1 MNPSMEALFDSL
13 QDGLLI
19 VSATGKT
26 LYANPAAL
34 SALQASRGE
43 EISVEWLQS
52 QIAAIRSGY
61 LKPPLSFE
69 IELPRQSE
77 HAALMRVTL
86 LPSPAGGKFMVVIKD
101 ITAARLYE
109 NAIRNLAEMLHSE
122 YNAPLQDFL
131 SAVSGMQA
139 EFELHA
145 DGNWP
150 LQGVVADVSRKAASL
165 EDVLGKISL
174 LASTYKWS
182 PMRGDDRI
190 LVTALIDEAL
200 LASKS
205 LLAQRQIRVMFC
217 GLDDRLPVIYGSR
230 LFLAQALAGYLAHM
244 VERIG
249 PGVNILISAK
259 SAGNVVLLTITN
271 YGEIIPDKGSPA
283 LLPLPDAAQSKPLK
297 AMNLT
302 LSLCKRVVE
311 LNGGSLRVVRE
322 DGKVG
327 SIIFELPVGAPARV
341 SGDSCSE
348 CSISLQAMQFARDLA
363 EIMADSKDA
372 RPFGKQKAL

>member
-1 MNPSMEALFDSL
+1 MNPNMETLFDSL

-26 LYANPAAL
+26 AYANPAAL
-34 SALQASRGE
+34 AALQATHVE
-43 EISVEWLQS
+43 EIAPEWLQS

-61 LKPPLSFE
+61 LKPPLTFE

-86 LPSPAGGKFMVVIKD
+86 LPSPAGGRFMVVIKD

-122 YNAPLQDFL
+122 FNAPMRDFL
-131 SAVSGMQA
+131 TAVSGMRA

-150 LQGVVADVSRKAASL
+150 LQDVVAGVSRKAASL
-165 EDVLGKISL
+165 EEVLGKISL
-174 LASTYKWS
+174 LASTHKWS

-190 LVTALIDEAL
+190 PVKTLVDEAL
-200 LASKS
+200 LETKS
-205 LLAQRQIRVMFC
+205 LLARRQIRVMFC

-230 LFLAQALAGYLAHM
+230 LFLSRALAGYLAHM

-259 SAGNVVLLTITN
+259 SSGNVVLLTVTN
-271 YGEIIPDKGSPA
+271 YGETIPDKGIRA
-283 LLPLPDAAQSKPLK
+283 MLPLPDAAGSKPLE
-297 AMNLT
+297 ALNLT

-311 LNGGSLRVVRE
+311 LHGGSLRLVRE
-322 DGKVG
+322 NGKVG
-327 SIIFELPVGAPARV
+327 SIVFELPVGAPARL

-348 CSISLQAMQFARDLA
+348 CSIALQAMQFARDLA
-363 EIMADSKDA
+363 EIMTDGRNP
-372 RPFGKQKAL
+372 RPLGKQKTS

>member
-302 LSLCKRVVE
+302 LSLCKRVLE